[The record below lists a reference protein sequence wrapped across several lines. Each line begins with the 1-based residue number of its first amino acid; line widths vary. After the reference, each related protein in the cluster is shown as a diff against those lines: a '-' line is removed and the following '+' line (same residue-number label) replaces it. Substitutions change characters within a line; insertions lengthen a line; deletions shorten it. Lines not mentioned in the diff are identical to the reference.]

1 MRSKVAAGDWTR
13 RAAIAVGG
21 VLLAADLSG
30 QSATFKAPA
39 PRFADPGRRATLEK
53 AFPEIDALFRDYAAR
68 AHVPGAAWGVIIDGQ
83 LAHTGVTGY
92 RDVPSKA
99 PVTPDSVFRIASMTK
114 SFTAIAILKLRDEG
128 KLSLDDPAENYVP
141 EMKALVYPTSDSPK
155 LTVRHLMSHA
165 EGFPE
170 DNPWGDQQLAD
181 TDEQLSA
188 MIKAG
193 IPFSNAPGIAYEYS
207 NFGFAILGRIVAN
220 VADPSGAPRTAAYTK
235 YVTEHVL
242 RPLGM
247 TSTTLDPS
255 QVPADTLAHG
265 YRWEDN
271 QWKNEPLLANGS
283 FGAMGGMLTTLS
295 DLGKY
300 VGAFLAAWPPRDG
313 AETGP
318 VRRSSLREMQQVSRP
333 AAAVVSKASPSS
345 QAGVGEAPLQLNSGG
360 YGYGLRISQTCEYP
374 TVVSH
379 GGGLPGFGTQMR
391 WLPEYGVG
399 LIAFGNL
406 TYTSWPRTFDAALA
420 ALARTGGLQPRTIEP
435 SPALVAARDLVAGL
449 VVKWDDAGAD
459 RVAAVNL
466 FLDQSRDRR
475 RAAIAALTAQVGACS
490 AGSGFDRVENALRGE
505 WTMTCERGRLRVAI
519 TLAPTMPPRV
529 QFLAVT
535 AVPPGETTARAGTC
549 PQ

>member
-1 MRSKVAAGDWTR
+1 MLAAG
-13 RAAIAVGG
+13 
-21 VLLAADLSG
+21 LSA
-30 QSATFKAPA
+30 QVAPTFKAPV
-39 PRFADPGRRATLEK
+39 PRFADPDRRAKLAK
-53 AFPEIDALFRDYAAR
+53 AFPEIDQLFQDYAAA
-68 AHVPGAAWGVIIDGQ
+68 AHVPGAAWGIVIDGQ

-128 KLSLDDPAENYVP
+128 KLSLDDPAEKYVP
-141 EMKALVYPTSDSPK
+141 EMKALVYPTTDSPK
-155 LTVRHLMSHA
+155 LTIRHLMSHA

-188 MIKAG
+188 MIQAG

-207 NFGFAILGRIVAN
+207 NFGFAILGRVVAN
-220 VADPSGAPRTAAYTK
+220 VADPSGSPRTAAYTK

-242 RPLGM
+242 KPLGM
-247 TSTTLDPS
+247 ASTTLEPS
-255 QVPADTLAHG
+255 QVPPDKLAHG
-265 YRWEDN
+265 YRWEDD

-283 FGAMGGMLTTLS
+283 FGSMGGMLTTLS
-295 DLGKY
+295 DLGRY

-318 VRRSSLREMQQVSRP
+318 IRRSSLREMQQVWRP
-333 AAAVVSKASPSS
+333 AAAGVSKTST
-345 QAGVGEAPLQLNSGG
+345 GVQLNSGG
-360 YGYGLRISQTCEYP
+360 YGYGLRISQTCAFP
-374 TVVSH
+374 TVVAH

-406 TYTSWPRTFDAALA
+406 TYTSWPRTFDAALD

-435 SPALVAARDLVAGL
+435 SPALTAARADVARL
-449 VVKWDDAGAD
+449 VVGWDDAIAD
-459 RVAAVNL
+459 RIAAVNL

-475 RAAIAALTAQVGACS
+475 RAAIERLKTQVGTCA
-490 AGSGFDRVENALRGE
+490 AGAGFDRVENALRGD
-505 WTMTCERGRLRVAI
+505 WTMNCERGRLKVAI
-519 TLAPTMPPRV
+519 TLAPTMPPKV
-529 QFLAVT
+529 QFMSVT
-535 AVPPGETTARAGTC
+535 PLSATELPRAGTC

>member
-1 MRSKVAAGDWTR
+1 MKPLL
-13 RAAIAVGG
+13 G
-21 VLLAADLSG
+21 VCLLALVA
-30 QSATFKAPA
+30 QSTPTFKSPP
-39 PRFADPGRRATLEK
+39 PRFADPERRARLER
-53 AFPEIDALFRDYAAR
+53 AFPEIDTLFGSYTAG
-68 AHVPGAAWGVIIDGQ
+68 AHVPGAAWGIIIDGQ
-83 LAHTGVTGY
+83 LAHSGVTGF

-99 PVTPDSVFRIASMTK
+99 PVTPDTVFRIASMTK

-128 KLSLDDPAENYVP
+128 RLSLDDPAEKYVP
-141 EMKALVYPTSDSPK
+141 EMKALVYPTSDSPR

-165 EGFPE
+165 GGFPE

-188 MIKAG
+188 MITAG
-193 IPFSNAPGIAYEYS
+193 IPFSHTPGIAYEYS

-220 VADPSGAPRTAAYTK
+220 VADPSGSPRTAAYTT
-235 YVTEHVL
+235 YVNDHVL

-247 TSTTLDPS
+247 SSTTLEPS
-255 QVPADTLAHG
+255 QVPAGRLAHG

-318 VRRSSLREMQQVSRP
+318 IRRASLREMQQVSRP
-333 AAAVVSKASPSS
+333 AAAAVSSVQSLAAGAGSPP
-345 QAGVGEAPLQLNSGG
+345 GVGVQLNSGG
-360 YGYGLRISQTCEYP
+360 YGYGLRISQTCEFP

-420 ALARTGGLQPRTIEP
+420 ALARTGGLQPRVIEP
-435 SPALVAARDLVAGL
+435 SPALVAARDEVARL
-449 VVKWDDAGAD
+449 IVKWDDAAAD
-459 RVAAVNL
+459 RIAAVNL
-466 FLDQSRDRR
+466 FLDQRRDRR
-475 RAAIAALTAQVGACS
+475 RAAIAALTAQAGICAE
-490 AGSGFDRVENALRGE
+490 GSGFDRVENALRGD

-519 TLAPTMPPRV
+519 TLAPTMPPKV

-535 AVPPGETTARAGTC
+535 AVPAGEPARAGTC
-549 PQ
+549 Q